1 MSFEATKPRSHETEN
16 RFSNESVLVVKVED
30 RWLRSFV
37 ASRLL

>member
-1 MSFEATKPRSHETEN
+1 MSFEATKSPSHEAKN